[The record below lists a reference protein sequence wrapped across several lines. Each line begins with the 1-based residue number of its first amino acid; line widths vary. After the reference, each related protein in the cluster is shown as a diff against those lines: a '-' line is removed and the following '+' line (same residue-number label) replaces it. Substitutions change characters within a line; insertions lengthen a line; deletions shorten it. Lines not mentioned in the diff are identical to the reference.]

1 MARPSARSVVLLD
14 DLSSS
19 SDETG
24 SSGGNQTG
32 LLTSGDVSSD
42 SGWVTDM
49 LMVTSSVGMLDWV
62 HGNTSNSW
70 PVVSL
75 GFSLEPGVGSLQERL
90 VGSLSTGAH
99 ANHGSAGADDGL
111 SGAGWESD
119 SGLSSIIGV
128 TDDNG

>member
-1 MARPSARSVVLLD
+1 
-14 DLSSS
+14 
-19 SDETG
+19 
-24 SSGGNQTG
+24 
-32 LLTSGDVSSD
+32 
-42 SGWVTDM
+42 M
-49 LMVTSSVGMLDWV
+49 LMVTTTVRMLDGV
-62 HGNTSNSW
+62 HGDTSNSW

-75 GFSLEPGVGSLQERL
+75 GFSLEPGVGGLEEGL

-99 ANHGSAGADDGL
+99 ANHGSAAADDGL